1 MSSRSMNMIWL
12 RLDASR
18 ALPSQLRSRFGDF
31 AARDDEGV
39 VDEDSI
45 VVFGVEDL
53 VGHGHRSPVARR
65 EPPIQLDSN
74 IR

>member
-1 MSSRSMNMIWL
+1 MNMIWL

-18 ALPSQLRSRFGDF
+18 ALPSQLRGRFGDF

-39 VDEDSI
+39 VDEDSF

-53 VGHGHRSPVARR
+53 VGHEHRSPVARAR
-65 EPPIQLDSN
+65 AAHPAGHQHPI
-74 IR
+74 